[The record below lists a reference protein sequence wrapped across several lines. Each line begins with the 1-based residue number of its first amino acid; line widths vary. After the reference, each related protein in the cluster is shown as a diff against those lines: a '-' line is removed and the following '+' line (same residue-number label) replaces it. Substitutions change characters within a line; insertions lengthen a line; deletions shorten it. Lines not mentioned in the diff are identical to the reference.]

1 MNRIGIA
8 AGMLLALSTSACV
21 DADASLLLKGPVFAQ
36 CTESDTGGIS
46 CAYVGA
52 DAVGVAEVLT
62 VNLGDLDQGQ
72 APGGGPNIFTIGVA
86 MTNRLLASDAYAP
99 IGEQNNLRI
108 DQNPIIIDS
117 FQISFPPDSNLGGVD
132 SLDNEYRYVVDVP
145 SGDSSSGA
153 AVRLVD
159 ATTVTAWKAV
169 FGGLAGGNAAAIVPA
184 LVNVQAFGT
193 TVGGQEVES
202 NIVGIP
208 LNVCLGCTYSSTA
221 FGTLD

>member
-8 AGMLLALSTSACV
+8 AGILLALSTSACV
-21 DADASLLLKGPVFAQ
+21 DADATLLMKGPVFAE
-36 CTESDTGGIS
+36 CKASDTGGVS
-46 CAYVGA
+46 CLYVGD
-52 DAVGVAEVLT
+52 DAIGVAEVLT

-99 IGEQNNLRI
+99 IGEQNNLRV

-117 FQISFPPDSNLGGVD
+117 FQISFPSDSNLGGVD

-145 SGDSSSGA
+145 TGDGS
-153 AVRLVD
+153 
-159 ATTVTAWKAV
+159 
-169 FGGLAGGNAAAIVPA
+169 AGAAIVPA

-193 TVGGQEVES
+193 TIGGQEVES

-208 LNVCLGCTYSSTA
+208 LNVCLGCTYGSSA
-221 FGTLD
+221 YGTLEQ